1 MTFQARA
8 LILLREPGTR
18 PLRGAIWDVNGV
30 PTGFLSLIKLI
41 YAKHLQSRNRKY
53 LSSGRRPPR
62 MSADTSAIVKSG
74 QQMRGRG
81 TNAAETSRM
90 MLWTAPTLRHQGA
103 IRWLRRNGPLEGSR
117 PWARLARSVS
127 ISRSRFFKFTA
138 WTPMA
143 RWCVAGLRRQVPL
156 QEGARPVDGAGVQLR
171 RILPGKHRDLGV
183 RRQRG

>member
-1 MTFQARA
+1 
-8 LILLREPGTR
+8 
-18 PLRGAIWDVNGV
+18 
-30 PTGFLSLIKLI
+30 
-41 YAKHLQSRNRKY
+41 
-53 LSSGRRPPR
+53 
-62 MSADTSAIVKSG
+62 
-74 QQMRGRG
+74 
-81 TNAAETSRM
+81 
-90 MLWTAPTLRHQGA
+90 MLWTAPTLRHRSA
-103 IRWLRRNGPLEGSR
+103 IGWLRRNAPLEGSR

-183 RRQRG
+183 RRQRGDVDRNLERMRRHVVG